1 MCVGRVVA
9 SLLVQLDVTYL
20 LVVMLNNMSGLF
32 IIRPSSSL
40 HGVLSA
46 KSFADIPTA
55 CVLQTRTHT
64 HTHTHAHT
72 CLRCAFVTCAS
83 GAYDTHG
90 PQNDPGITSVA
101 GVTACMLIPT
111 QTTPLLDSQ

>member
-20 LVVMLNNMSGLF
+20 LVVMLNNISGLF

-55 CVLQTRTHT
+55 YVLQTRTHT
-64 HTHTHAHT
+64 RTHLLTL
-72 CLRCAFVTCAS
+72 CLCHLRLRR
-83 GAYDTHG
+83 
-90 PQNDPGITSVA
+90 I
-101 GVTACMLIPT
+101 
-111 QTTPLLDSQ
+111 